1 MSTGLRYHQLK
12 TRASTRS
19 SISAARVA
27 RHATGA
33 SDSTKTTCGRH
44 DPANAKTLTSL
55 HSNAARKPRSQK
67 FHLAISTTR
76 WTAPPPLSFSLP
88 LPSSPPTPPPPMQS
102 RPAAER
108 PSRLSLLPLVR
119 DLDEAAAG
127 QPAEAPSGP
136 KSQMEWDEEETP
148 PRGQEKV
155 RELFREVMY
164 RHKRQKAAAAKAK
177 ASQEVDNSATS
188 TTGLRPSDQ
197 TKEERKGGSIRNARN
212 GIESRQKLEVSL
224 PSPPHPTM
232 LRSLTNNFLA
242 LEPAGLR

>member
-1 MSTGLRYHQLK
+1 
-12 TRASTRS
+12 
-19 SISAARVA
+19 
-27 RHATGA
+27 
-33 SDSTKTTCGRH
+33 
-44 DPANAKTLTSL
+44 
-55 HSNAARKPRSQK
+55 
-67 FHLAISTTR
+67 
-76 WTAPPPLSFSLP
+76 
-88 LPSSPPTPPPPMQS
+88 MQS

-136 KSQMEWDEEETP
+136 KSQMEWDEEETL

-164 RHKRQKAAAAKAK
+164 RHKRQKAEA
-177 ASQEVDNSATS
+177 DNSATS
-188 TTGLRPSDQ
+188 TTGLRPSEQ